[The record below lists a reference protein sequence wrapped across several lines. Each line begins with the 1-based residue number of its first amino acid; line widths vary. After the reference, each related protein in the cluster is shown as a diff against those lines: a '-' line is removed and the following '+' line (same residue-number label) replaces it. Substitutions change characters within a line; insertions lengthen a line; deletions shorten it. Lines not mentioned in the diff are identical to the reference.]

1 MEKFDV
7 LSPVGDETITRKT
20 VSPCIDTFEGK
31 TIGEVWN
38 GVYKG
43 NATFPVLRELLK
55 ERYPGVK
62 VIPYTEFPAGYGGE
76 TIREQ
81 RDSAR
86 KIAALAKEKGCDA
99 VITGNGA

>member
-7 LSPVGDETITRKT
+7 SSPLGDETITRKS
-20 VSPCIDTFEGK
+20 VAPRIDTLDGK

-43 NATFPVLRELLK
+43 DSTFPVLREVLK
-55 ERYPGVK
+55 RKYPGVK

-76 TIREQ
+76 TLGEQ
-81 RDSAR
+81 RESAR
-86 KIAALAKEKGCDA
+86 KIAAMALERGCDA
-99 VITGNGA
+99 IITGNGA